1 MCLFVYVKFVN
12 RTALLF
18 TATGRILKRLE
29 KLVTLSTNQTIIFLL
44 GKSCQRKK
52 SMGPLQLLNCC
63 YLFSIVVRIC
73 VSFSICR
80 KCLYDTNVT
89 KYLVLVKDDVE
100 AGDER
105 LKEFEQELQDMGLFD
120 TQFSLG
126 DLLDEEEAETNTDQ
140 PPETKKK
147 KLEEFPPIE
156 GEESLMEYIGQ
167 FKKACLTR
175 KANLKTAKERLER
188 DKASGHEM
196 LASNCLLTNQQLKY
210 VDKHTQILLAT
221 AHIQF
226 FVRTDFRSLQD
237 SASSQPQIN
246 SQNPSTWWSTC
257 SFIRMSHSSSSIGL
271 LKFSR

>member
-1 MCLFVYVKFVN
+1 
-12 RTALLF
+12 
-18 TATGRILKRLE
+18 
-29 KLVTLSTNQTIIFLL
+29 
-44 GKSCQRKK
+44 
-52 SMGPLQLLNCC
+52 MGPLQLLNCC

-175 KANLKTAKERLER
+175 KANLKTAKERLEK
-188 DKASGHEM
+188 DKASGHET

-210 VDKHTQILLAT
+210 VDTHTQKKNLAGHRPHSVLCKDRFPIFAGKCWFPAANKFT
-221 AHIQF
+221 KSIHGGPH
-226 FVRTDFRSLQD
+226 V
-237 SASSQPQIN
+237 
-246 SQNPSTWWSTC
+246 PSFGC
-257 SFIRMSHSSSSIGL
+257 LIAVAQ
-271 LKFSR
+271 